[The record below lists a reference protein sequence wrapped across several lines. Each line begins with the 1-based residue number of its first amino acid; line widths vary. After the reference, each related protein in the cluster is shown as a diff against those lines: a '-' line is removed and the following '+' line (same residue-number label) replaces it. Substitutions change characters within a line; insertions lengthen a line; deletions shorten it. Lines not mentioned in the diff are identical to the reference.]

1 MMTLR
6 RKIVSLTL
14 CLLLLFM
21 ATAAASLLLQ
31 SEISEQFSGV
41 VDDYLPLNAA
51 VATIDVFTDRYELDL
66 MRLAA
71 GLREGGVGAGAL
83 VLQGEAERLHQ
94 AGVLTTTFQTA
105 EEQLNQFVQDPR
117 ASIDKRVAMADIRG
131 RFGYMK
137 RALPNSIEVG
147 RQMSEALS
155 AGRAEE
161 ATRIAAGFAPYRSLF
176 GEDLTAVRDELAAL
190 TASAA
195 GEAHRLNRGLT
206 ILEIVMLGLAS
217 LLGISVSITVSN
229 RMMAGLERLIQGTR
243 QVQDGHGY
251 EMLPVTSN
259 DEIGKLTV
267 AFNHMVED
275 LRAKDRIKE
284 TFGKFVDPRIV
295 ANLLDPA
302 GGKDLAERQV
312 ATVFFSDIK
321 GFSGLGELL
330 TATTLVKLLNTY
342 FSEMTAAIHARN
354 GIIDKFVGDG
364 LMAFW
369 TAPFSRGESH
379 ATDACLA
386 ALAQQRAIRELR
398 EHLSDVLGLRRD
410 LPEFSVRMGLA
421 TGDLV
426 VGTIGSTEARSF
438 TVIGDTVN
446 LASRLEGANKAYE
459 TSILVDEAT
468 FQLTQNDVESR
479 EIDFLAVLGRLEP
492 VRVYEIIAPAGCL
505 SVAEQQLCGLFAEGL
520 AAYRARDW
528 DQSERCFAQCLAV
541 MPTDGPATV
550 FHRRIKLLRG
560 KTLPAD
566 WDGVWQLTDK

>member
-1 MMTLR
+1 MTLR

-21 ATAAASLLLQ
+21 ASAASSLLLQ

-41 VDDYLPLNAA
+41 VDDYLPLNSA

-71 GLREGGVGAGAL
+71 GLRDAGAEAGAL
-83 VLQGEAERLHQ
+83 AQQGEAERLR
-94 AGVLTTTFQTA
+94 AATVLTTTFQTA

-117 ASIDKRVAMADIRG
+117 ASIEKRVAMADIRG

-137 RALPNSIEVG
+137 RALPNFIEVG
-147 RQMSEALS
+147 HRMSEALS
-155 AGRAEE
+155 TGRMEE
-161 ATRIAAGFAPYRSLF
+161 AARIAADFAPYRSLF

-195 GEAHRLNRGLT
+195 GEAHRLSSGLT

-229 RMMAGLERLIQGTR
+229 RMMAGLERLIQGTQ

-284 TFGKFVDPRIV
+284 TFGKFIDPRIV

-342 FSEMTAAIHARN
+342 FSQMTAAIHAHS

-379 ATDACLA
+379 ASDACLA
-386 ALAQQRAIRELR
+386 ALAQQRAIRDMR

-446 LASRLEGANKAYE
+446 LASRLEGANKAYD
-459 TSILVDEAT
+459 TSILVDEGT
-468 FQLTQNDVESR
+468 FQLAQNDVEGR
-479 EIDFLAVLGRLEP
+479 EIDFLAVLGRVEP

-505 SVAEQQLCGLFAEGL
+505 SAAEQQLCGLFAEGL
-520 AAYRARDW
+520 AAYRAQDW
-528 DQSERCFAQCLAV
+528 DHSERCFAQCLAI
-541 MPTDGPATV
+541 MPADGPAAV

-560 KTLPAD
+560 KTLPMD
-566 WDGVWQLTDK
+566 WDGVWRLTAK

>member
-1 MMTLR
+1 MTLR

-21 ATAAASLLLQ
+21 ATVAVSLLLQ
-31 SEISEQFSGV
+31 GKVSEQFSGV

-71 GLREGGVGAGAL
+71 RLRNSGAAPDAL
-83 VLQGEAERLHQ
+83 AKEGEAERLRE
-94 AGVLTTTFQTA
+94 AEVLTTTFQTA
-105 EEQLNQFVQDPR
+105 EEQLNRLVQDR
-117 ASIDKRVAMADIRG
+117 SGNVEKRVAMADVRG

-137 RALPNSIEVG
+137 RALPSFIEIG
-147 RQMSEALS
+147 RRMSEALS
-155 AGRAEE
+155 GGRAEE
-161 ATRIAAGFAPYRSLF
+161 AENIAAEFAPYRGLF
-176 GEDLTAVRDELAAL
+176 GEDLTAVRDEIAAL

-195 GEAHRLNRGLT
+195 GEAHHLNRELT
-206 ILEIVMLGLAS
+206 VLELVMLGLAS
-217 LLGISVSITVSN
+217 LIGISVSTTVSN
-229 RMMAGLERLIQGTR
+229 RMMAGLERLIKGTR
-243 QVQDGHGY
+243 QLQDGNGY
-251 EMLPVTSN
+251 EILPVTSN

-295 ANLLDPA
+295 ANLIDPA
-302 GGKDLAERQV
+302 GSRDLAERQI

-321 GFSGLGELL
+321 AFSALGELL

-342 FSEMTAAIHARN
+342 FSEMTAAIHAHN
-354 GIIDKFVGDG
+354 GIIDKFIGDG

-379 ATDACLA
+379 ASDACLA
-386 ALAQQRAIRELR
+386 ALAQQCAIRKLR
-398 EHLSDVLGLRRD
+398 NRLSDVLGLRRD

-426 VGTIGSTEARSF
+426 VGTIGSADARSF

-446 LASRLEGANKAYE
+446 LASRLEGANKVYE
-459 TSILVDEAT
+459 TS
-468 FQLTQNDVESR
+468 
-479 EIDFLAVLGRLEP
+479 
-492 VRVYEIIAPAGCL
+492 
-505 SVAEQQLCGLFAEGL
+505 
-520 AAYRARDW
+520 RARRLRFAVSRTGPTPQTITDYRHF
-528 DQSERCFAQCLAV
+528 DCVQEEPGGGDEGRGPGNYPRLVFREGPGYRSEVSSCRWLQFSSTPVTTSGWQA
-541 MPTDGPATV
+541 M
-550 FHRRIKLLRG
+550 
-560 KTLPAD
+560 
-566 WDGVWQLTDK
+566 GVTHASIQVYQPPPSAWRKA

>member
-1 MMTLR
+1 MTLR

-21 ATAAASLLLQ
+21 ATAAVSLLLQ
-31 SEISEQFSGV
+31 RKISEQFSGV

-71 GLREGGVGAGAL
+71 RLRNSGAAPDAL
-83 VLQGEAERLHQ
+83 AKEGEAERLRE
-94 AGVLTTTFQTA
+94 AEVLTTTFQTA
-105 EEQLNQFVQDPR
+105 EEQLNRLVQDR
-117 ASIDKRVAMADIRG
+117 SGNVEKCVAMADVRG

-137 RALPNSIEVG
+137 RALPSFIEIG
-147 RQMSEALS
+147 RRMSEALS
-155 AGRAEE
+155 GGRAEE
-161 ATRIAAGFAPYRSLF
+161 AENIAAEFAPYRGLF
-176 GEDLTAVRDELAAL
+176 GEDLTAVRDEIAAL

-195 GEAHRLNRGLT
+195 GEAHHLNRELT
-206 ILEIVMLGLAS
+206 VLELVMLGLAS
-217 LLGISVSITVSN
+217 LIGISVSTTVSN

-243 QVQDGHGY
+243 QLQDGNGY
-251 EMLPVTSN
+251 EILPVTSN

-295 ANLLDPA
+295 ANLIDPA
-302 GGKDLAERQV
+302 GSRDLAERQI

-321 GFSGLGELL
+321 AFSALGELL

-342 FSEMTAAIHARN
+342 FSEMTAAIHAHN
-354 GIIDKFVGDG
+354 GIIDKFIGDG

-379 ATDACLA
+379 ASDACLA
-386 ALAQQRAIRELR
+386 ALAQQCAIRKLR
-398 EHLSDVLGLRRD
+398 NRLSDVLGLRRD

-426 VGTIGSTEARSF
+426 VGTIGSADARSF

-446 LASRLEGANKAYE
+446 LASRLEGANKVYE
-459 TSILVDEAT
+459 TS
-468 FQLTQNDVESR
+468 
-479 EIDFLAVLGRLEP
+479 
-492 VRVYEIIAPAGCL
+492 
-505 SVAEQQLCGLFAEGL
+505 
-520 AAYRARDW
+520 RARRLRFAVSRTGPTPQTITDYRHF
-528 DQSERCFAQCLAV
+528 DCVQEEPGGGDEGRGPGNYPRLVFREGPGYRSEVSSCRWLQFSSTPVTTSGWQA
-541 MPTDGPATV
+541 M
-550 FHRRIKLLRG
+550 
-560 KTLPAD
+560 
-566 WDGVWQLTDK
+566 GVTHASIQVYQPPPSAWRKA

>member
-83 VLQGEAERLHQ
+83 VQQGEAERLHQ

-137 RALPNSIEVG
+137 RALPNFIEVG

-155 AGRAEE
+155 AGRGEQA
-161 ATRIAAGFAPYRSLF
+161 AQIAAGFAPYRSLF

-217 LLGISVSITVSN
+217 LLGISVSMTVSN

-259 DEIGKLTV
+259 DEIGKLTSPSIIWS
-267 AFNHMVED
+267 
-275 LRAKDRIKE
+275 RIC
-284 TFGKFVDPRIV
+284 G
-295 ANLLDPA
+295 
-302 GGKDLAERQV
+302 
-312 ATVFFSDIK
+312 
-321 GFSGLGELL
+321 
-330 TATTLVKLLNTY
+330 
-342 FSEMTAAIHARN
+342 
-354 GIIDKFVGDG
+354 
-364 LMAFW
+364 
-369 TAPFSRGESH
+369 
-379 ATDACLA
+379 
-386 ALAQQRAIRELR
+386 QR
-398 EHLSDVLGLRRD
+398 
-410 LPEFSVRMGLA
+410 
-421 TGDLV
+421 T
-426 VGTIGSTEARSF
+426 
-438 TVIGDTVN
+438 
-446 LASRLEGANKAYE
+446 ASRRLSASL
-459 TSILVDEAT
+459 SIRASSPIYSIRRAART
-468 FQLTQNDVESR
+468 WPSGRSR
-479 EIDFLAVLGRLEP
+479 PCFFPISKD
-492 VRVYEIIAPAGCL
+492 
-505 SVAEQQLCGLFAEGL
+505 S
-520 AAYRARDW
+520 AAWA
-528 DQSERCFAQCLAV
+528 SC
-541 MPTDGPATV
+541 
-550 FHRRIKLLRG
+550 
-560 KTLPAD
+560 
-566 WDGVWQLTDK
+566 

>member
-1 MMTLR
+1 MTLR
-6 RKIVSLTL
+6 RKILALTL
-14 CLLLLFM
+14 CLLLLFAM
-21 ATAAASLLLQ
+21 TAAASVLLQ
-31 SEISEQFSGV
+31 SKISEQFSGV

-71 GLREGGVGAGAL
+71 DLRDAGAGAAAIA
-83 VLQGEAERLHQ
+83 QRGEAERLRE
-94 AGVLTTTFQTA
+94 AGVLTTTFQKA
-105 EEQLNQFVQDPR
+105 EEQLSQVVQDPR
-117 ASIDKRVAMADIRG
+117 QSVEKRVAMADIRG
-131 RFGYMK
+131 RFGYMN
-137 RALPNSIEVG
+137 RALPNFIEVG
-147 RQMSEALS
+147 RRTSEALG
-155 AGRAEE
+155 AGRAQE
-161 ATRIAAGFAPYRSLF
+161 AGHIAADFAPYRSLF

-190 TASAA
+190 TAGAA
-195 GEAHRLNRGLT
+195 GEVRRLNRGLI
-206 ILEIVMLGLAS
+206 ILEMVMLGLAS
-217 LLGISVSITVSN
+217 LVGLGLSLIVSN
-229 RMMAGLERLIQGTR
+229 RMMAGLERLIEGTR
-243 QVQDGHGY
+243 QFQDGHGY
-251 EMLPVTSN
+251 EVLPVTSN

-267 AFNHMVED
+267 AFNRMVED

-295 ANLLDPA
+295 ANLIDPA
-302 GGKDLAERQV
+302 GGNDLAERQV

-342 FSEMTAAIHARN
+342 FSEMTTLIHARN
-354 GIIDKFVGDG
+354 GIIDKLVGDG

-386 ALAQQRAIRELR
+386 ALAQQHAVEKLR

-426 VGTIGSTEARSF
+426 VGTIGAPDARTF

-459 TSILVDEAT
+459 TRILVDEGT
-468 FQLTQNDVESR
+468 FRLAQNDVEGR
-479 EIDFLAVLGRLEP
+479 EIDFLTVSGKVEP
-492 VRVYEIIAPAGCL
+492 VRVYELMAPAGCL
-505 SVAEQQLCGLFAEGL
+505 SAAENELRGLFAEGL
-520 AAYRARDW
+520 AAYRGRDW
-528 DQSERCFAQCLAV
+528 DRSEQRLAQCLAV
-541 MPTDGPATV
+541 VPTDGPAAV
-550 FHRRIKLLRG
+550 FRRRIEFLRD

-566 WDGVWQLTDK
+566 WDGVWHLTDK

>member
-1 MMTLR
+1 M
-6 RKIVSLTL
+6 RKRHHGP
-14 CLLLLFM
+14 
-21 ATAAASLLLQ
+21 AS
-31 SEISEQFSGV
+31 E
-41 VDDYLPLNAA
+41 
-51 VATIDVFTDRYELDL
+51 R
-66 MRLAA
+66 
-71 GLREGGVGAGAL
+71 GAL
-83 VLQGEAERLHQ
+83 LCPRRLR
-94 AGVLTTTFQTA
+94 GVEL
-105 EEQLNQFVQDPR
+105 P
-117 ASIDKRVAMADIRG
+117 VALFD
-131 RFGYMK
+131 
-137 RALPNSIEVG
+137 
-147 RQMSEALS
+147 
-155 AGRAEE
+155 
-161 ATRIAAGFAPYRSLF
+161 APSPLVPSN
-176 GEDLTAVRDELAAL
+176 GNTDMVR
-190 TASAA
+190 ASAA

-217 LLGISVSITVSN
+217 LLGISVSMTVSN

-243 QVQDGHGY
+243 QAQDGHGY

-259 DEIGKLTV
+259 HEIGKLTV
-267 AFNHMVED
+267 ALNHMVED

-312 ATVFFSDIK
+312 ATAFFSDIK
-321 GFSGLGELL
+321 GFSGLGDLL

-459 TSILVDEAT
+459 TRILVDEAT
-468 FQLTQNDVESR
+468 FQLAQNDVESR

-520 AAYRARDW
+520 AA
-528 DQSERCFAQCLAV
+528 
-541 MPTDGPATV
+541 
-550 FHRRIKLLRG
+550 
-560 KTLPAD
+560 
-566 WDGVWQLTDK
+566 

>member
-83 VLQGEAERLHQ
+83 VQQGEAERLHQ

-137 RALPNSIEVG
+137 RALPNFIEVG
-147 RQMSEALS
+147 RRMSEALS
-155 AGRAEE
+155 AGRVEE
-161 ATRIAAGFAPYRSLF
+161 ASRIAAGFAPYRSLF

-217 LLGISVSITVSN
+217 LLGISVSMTVSN

-379 ATDACLA
+379 ASDACLA
-386 ALAQQRAIRELR
+386 ALAQQDAVEKLR
-398 EHLSDVLGLRRD
+398 ERLSDVLGLRRD
-410 LPEFSVRMGLA
+410 LPEFVVRMGLA

-426 VGTIGSTEARSF
+426 VGTIGAPDARSF

-446 LASRLEGANKAYE
+446 LASRLEGANNAYG
-459 TSILVDEAT
+459 TSILVDEGT
-468 FQLTQNDVESR
+468 FQLAQNDVEGR
-479 EIDFLAVLGRLEP
+479 EIDFLTVLGKVEP
-492 VRVYEIIAPAGCL
+492 VRAYEIMAPAGCL
-505 SVAEQQLCGLFAEGL
+505 SAAQNELRGLFAEGL
-520 AAYRARDW
+520 AAYRVRDW
-528 DQSERCFAQCLAV
+528 DTSEQRFAQCIAV
-541 MPTDGPATV
+541 MPNDGPAAV
-550 FHRRIKLLRG
+550 FRRRTEFMRG
-560 KTLPAD
+560 QTLPAEI
-566 WDGVWQLTDK
+566 GRAHV

>member
-1 MMTLR
+1 MTLR

-21 ATAAASLLLQ
+21 ATAAVSLLLQ
-31 SEISEQFSGV
+31 SKINEQFSGV

-66 MRLAA
+66 
-71 GLREGGVGAGAL
+71 LRRAVALRNSQATAGAL
-83 VLQGEAERLHQ
+83 ATEGEAERLRQ
-94 AGVLTTTFQTA
+94 AELLTTTFHTS
-105 EEQLNQFVQDPR
+105 EEQLNRFVKDP
-117 ASIDKRVAMADIRG
+117 SESVEKRVAMADIRG

-137 RALPNSIEVG
+137 RAVPNFIEVG
-147 RQMSEALS
+147 RRMSEALR

-161 ATRIAAGFAPYRSLF
+161 AENTAAEFAPYRGMF
-176 GEDLTAVRDELAAL
+176 GEDLTAVRDELAVL

-195 GEAHRLNRGLT
+195 GEAHRLNRQLT
-206 ILEIVMLGLAS
+206 VLELIMLGLAS
-217 LLGISVSITVSN
+217 LIGVGVSTTVSN

-251 EMLPVTSN
+251 EILPVTSN

-295 ANLLDPA
+295 ANLVDPA
-302 GGKDLAERQV
+302 GGMDLAERQV

-321 GFSGLGELL
+321 AFSALGELL

-379 ATDACLA
+379 ATDACLS
-386 ALAQQRAIRELR
+386 ALAQQCAIEKLR
-398 EHLSDVLGLRRD
+398 NHLSDVLGLRRD

-426 VGTIGSTEARSF
+426 VGTIGSADARSF

-446 LASRLEGANKAYE
+446 LASRLEGANKVYE
-459 TSILVDEAT
+459 TSILVDSQERCRR
-468 FQLTQNDVESR
+468 SR
-479 EIDFLAVLGRLEP
+479 DRLSYRRGP
-492 VRVYEIIAPAGCL
+492 DRT
-505 SVAEQQLCGLFAEGL
+505 
-520 AAYRARDW
+520 RAR
-528 DQSERCFAQCLAV
+528 L
-541 MPTDGPATV
+541 
-550 FHRRIKLLRG
+550 
-560 KTLPAD
+560 
-566 WDGVWQLTDK
+566 

>member
-1 MMTLR
+1 MTLR

-14 CLLLLFM
+14 CLLLLFL

-31 SEISEQFSGV
+31 GKISAQFSGV

-66 MRLAA
+66 FRLAA
-71 GLREGGVGAGAL
+71 ELRNSGGAADAL
-83 VLQGEAERLHQ
+83 AKEGEAERLRQ
-94 AGVLTTTFQTA
+94 AGVLTTTFRTA
-105 EEQLNQFVQDPR
+105 EEQLNRFVQDR
-117 ASIDKRVAMADIRG
+117 SESAEKRVAMAGIRG

-137 RALPNSIEVG
+137 RALPKFIEIG
-147 RQMSEALS
+147 RRMSEALE

-161 ATRIAAGFAPYRSLF
+161 AENIAAEFAPYRGLF
-176 GEDLTAVRDELAAL
+176 GEDLTAVRDEIAAL

-195 GEAHRLNRGLT
+195 AEAHRLNRQLT
-206 ILEIVMLGLAS
+206 VLELVMLGLAS
-217 LLGISVSITVSN
+217 LIGVSVSTTVSN

-251 EMLPVTSN
+251 EILPVTSN

-295 ANLLDPA
+295 ANLIDPA
-302 GGKDLAERQV
+302 RGRDLAERQV

-321 GFSGLGELL
+321 GFSALGELL

-342 FSEMTAAIHARN
+342 FSGMTAAIHARN

-379 ATDACLA
+379 AADACLS
-386 ALAQQRAIRELR
+386 ALAQQCAIRNLQN
-398 EHLSDVLGLRRD
+398 HLSDVLGLRRD

-426 VGTIGSTEARSF
+426 VGTIGSADARSF

-446 LASRLEGANKAYE
+446 LASRLEGANKVYE
-459 TSILVDEAT
+459 TSILVDERT
-468 FQLTQNDVESR
+468 FQLAKNEVEGR
-479 EIDFLAVLGRLEP
+479 EIDFLTVVGRTEP
-492 VRVYEIIAPAGCL
+492 VRVYEILGPAGCL
-505 SVAEQQLCGLFAEGL
+505 SDAEQESCGFFAEGL

-528 DQSERCFAQCLAV
+528 DRSEQCFAHCLAV
-541 MPTDGPATV
+541 MPTDGPAAV
-550 FHRRIKLLRG
+550 FRQRLQLLRD
-560 KTLPAD
+560 TSLPTD
-566 WDGVWQLTDK
+566 WNGVWQLTDK

>member
-1 MMTLR
+1 
-6 RKIVSLTL
+6 
-14 CLLLLFM
+14 
-21 ATAAASLLLQ
+21 
-31 SEISEQFSGV
+31 
-41 VDDYLPLNAA
+41 
-51 VATIDVFTDRYELDL
+51 
-66 MRLAA
+66 
-71 GLREGGVGAGAL
+71 
-83 VLQGEAERLHQ
+83 
-94 AGVLTTTFQTA
+94 
-105 EEQLNQFVQDPR
+105 
-117 ASIDKRVAMADIRG
+117 
-131 RFGYMK
+131 
-137 RALPNSIEVG
+137 
-147 RQMSEALS
+147 
-155 AGRAEE
+155 
-161 ATRIAAGFAPYRSLF
+161 
-176 GEDLTAVRDELAAL
+176 
-190 TASAA
+190 
-195 GEAHRLNRGLT
+195 
-206 ILEIVMLGLAS
+206 
-217 LLGISVSITVSN
+217 
-229 RMMAGLERLIQGTR
+229 
-243 QVQDGHGY
+243 
-251 EMLPVTSN
+251 MLPVTSN

-468 FQLTQNDVESR
+468 FQLAQNDVESR

-560 KTLPAD
+560 KTLPTD